1 MSSRPP
7 AFACGGRSNG
17 GGACVAAGGARAA
30 EALPGGLSECHI
42 SGFRNGVLCGS
53 VKRPLD
59 PEHAERG
66 SLEIHYVVVP
76 ALARR
81 KLPDPVFF
89 LAGGPGQ
96 SAINLA
102 PQVMALFGRLNNR
115 RDIVFV
121 DQRGTGRSAPLACKD
136 PEDETLAEQA
146 EVERQQRLIMEC
158 KAALLKQPYLKAE
171 SDLGFFTTWI
181 AVQDLDAVR
190 RQLGAERIDLI
201 GGSYGTRVALE
212 MLRQFPQTVR
222 RTVIDGVAPADM
234 ALPASF
240 STDNQAAFDRL
251 AESCAAEPACAKAHP
266 DLRARFAALLQGLPR
281 QVKAQHPLTGA
292 EEQFTLTREL
302 VLGAVRGALYSPAL
316 AAALPEAIEA
326 ASRGDY
332 AGLVG
337 LSATQGS
344 GKAMRLA
351 TGMHLSVVCA
361 EDMPRLASAADK
373 PGSEFGTAF
382 AARYEK
388 LCAAWPRGAVPAA
401 FYSLPT
407 SPFGDAGPERRH
419 RSGDAAAPRRARR
432 QGPRAAGPACGRRQR
447 RPWRD
452 GDRLHAR
459 RDLSASSMPRRCRCP
474 GGRRRLR
481 RQGAAA
487 AGVRVLARGPCEGL
501 GAGPMIEVSG
511 VARSFVA
518 AASGQGRTVR
528 TRREARRRTGRPCGA
543 RRQLQR
549 PRRPHHRP
557 ARPQR
562 RRQDHDPAH
571 ACRADHAARPG
582 ASRSTASTWSSGR
595 ARCWR
600 GWACFRTRAASIRG

>member
-1 MSSRPP
+1 MMR
-7 AFACGGRSNG
+7 GRLAAAVLAAS
-17 GGACVAAGGARAA
+17 ALDLAAGAQAQADCRVA
-30 EALPGGLSECHI
+30 GL
-42 SGFRNGVLCGS
+42 RNS
-53 VKRPLD
+53 VKCGVAQRALD
-59 PEHAERG
+59 PARPDG
-66 SLEIHYVVVP
+66 PKIDVHYVVVP
-76 ALARR
+76 AMARR
-81 KLPDPVFF
+81 KLPDPVF
-89 LAGGPGQ
+89 LIAGGPGQ

-146 EVERQQRLIMEC
+146 ELERQQRLIMEC

-181 AVQDLDAVR
+181 AVHDLDAVR
-190 RQLGAERIDLI
+190 RQLGAERVDLI

-281 QVKAQHPLTGA
+281 QVKTQHPLTGA
-292 EEQFTLTREL
+292 DEQFTLTREL

-351 TGMHLSVVCA
+351 TAMHLSVVCA

-373 PGSEFGTAF
+373 PGSEFGSAF

-407 SPFGDAGPERRH
+407 GPSATLVL
-419 RSGDAAAPRRARR
+419 SG
-432 QGPRAAGPACGRRQR
+432 G
-447 RPWRD
+447 
-452 GDRLHAR
+452 
-459 RDLSASSMPRRCRCP
+459 
-474 GGRRRLR
+474 
-481 RQGAAA
+481 
-487 AGVRVLARGPCEGL
+487 
-501 GAGPMIEVSG
+501 I
-511 VARSFVA
+511 
-518 AASGQGRTVR
+518 
-528 TRREARRRTGRPCGA
+528 
-543 RRQLQR
+543 
-549 PRRPHHRP
+549 
-557 ARPQR
+557 
-562 RRQDHDPAH
+562 DPV
-571 ACRADHAARPG
+571 
-582 ASRSTASTWSSGR
+582 
-595 ARCWR
+595 
-600 GWACFRTRAASIRG
+600 

>member
-1 MSSRPP
+1 MRSRLR
-7 AFACGGRSNG
+7 RSL
-17 GGACVAAGGARAA
+17 AAVAAAAAALALGAAPARAA
-30 EALPGGLSECHI
+30 DAPPAALSECHI
-42 SGFRNGVLCGS
+42 AGFRNGVLCGS

-59 PEHAERG
+59 PGHADRG

-81 KLPDPVFF
+81 KLADPVFF

-96 SAINLA
+96 SAITLA
-102 PQVMALFGRLNNR
+102 PQVMGLFGRLNNR

-146 EVERQQRLIMEC
+146 EPERQQRLVAQC
-158 KAALLKQPYLKAE
+158 KAALLKQAWLKAE
-171 SDLGFFTTWI
+171 VDLGFFTTTI

-212 MLRQFPQTVR
+212 VLRQYPQTVR

-251 AESCAAEPACAKAHP
+251 AEACSAEPACAKAHP
-266 DLRARFAALLQGLPR
+266 DLGARFAALLQGLPR
-281 QVKAQHPLTGA
+281 QAKAQHPLTGID
-292 EEQFTLTREL
+292 EQFTLTREL

-326 ASRGDY
+326 AARGDY

-361 EDMPRLASAADK
+361 EDLPRLASAGDK
-373 PGSEFGTAF
+373 PGRDFGSAF
-382 AARYEK
+382 AATYEK

-401 FYSLPT
+401 FYSLPSAPSAT
-407 SPFGDAGPERRH
+407 LVLSGGIDPVTPPRHGERVAKALGPLARHVVVANAGHGVMAIGCMRDVIFRFVDAVT
-419 RSGDAAAPRRARR
+419 DAAALAVDAGCAAKVPRPPAFVSL
-432 QGPRAAGPACGRRQR
+432 RAAHAKASEPGR
-447 RPWRD
+447 
-452 GDRLHAR
+452 
-459 RDLSASSMPRRCRCP
+459 
-474 GGRRRLR
+474 
-481 RQGAAA
+481 
-487 AGVRVLARGPCEGL
+487 
-501 GAGPMIEVSG
+501 
-511 VARSFVA
+511 
-518 AASGQGRTVR
+518 
-528 TRREARRRTGRPCGA
+528 
-543 RRQLQR
+543 
-549 PRRPHHRP
+549 
-557 ARPQR
+557 
-562 RRQDHDPAH
+562 
-571 ACRADHAARPG
+571 
-582 ASRSTASTWSSGR
+582 
-595 ARCWR
+595 
-600 GWACFRTRAASIRG
+600 

>member
-1 MSSRPP
+1 MSSRRLRWL
-7 AFACGGRSNG
+7 AAAAATVAGLG
-17 GGACVAAGGARAA
+17 GGAAVVRAA
-30 EALPGGLSECHI
+30 DALPGGLRECHI
-42 SGFRNGVLCGS
+42 AGFANGVLCGS

-81 KLPDPVFF
+81 KLADPVFF

-96 SAINLA
+96 SAIALA
-102 PQVMALFGRLNNR
+102 PQAMGLFGRLNNR

-146 EVERQQRLIMEC
+146 DPERQQRLTAQC
-158 KAALLKQPYLKAE
+158 KAALLKQPYLKSE
-171 SDLGFFTTWI
+171 SDLGFFSTWI
-181 AVQDLDAVR
+181 AVRDLDAVR

-212 MLRQFPQTVR
+212 MLRQFPETVR

-281 QVKAQHPLTGA
+281 QAKALHPLTGA

-316 AAALPEAIEA
+316 AAALPEAIDA

-344 GKAMRLA
+344 SKAMRLA
-351 TGMHLSVVCA
+351 AGMHLSVVCA
-361 EDMPRLASAADK
+361 EDMPRLAAAVDR

-382 AARYEK
+382 AGLYEK
-388 LCAAWPRGAVPAA
+388 LCAVWPRGPVPAG
-401 FYSLPT
+401 FYSLPASSSAVLVLSGGIDPVT
-407 SPFGDAGPERRH
+407 PPRHGERVAKALGPLARHVVVANAGHGVMAIGCMRDVIFRFVDAASDAEALAVDAGCVARV
-419 RSGDAAAPRRARR
+419 PRPPAFVSL
-432 QGPRAAGPACGRRQR
+432 RAA
-447 RPWRD
+447 
-452 GDRLHAR
+452 HAK
-459 RDLSASSMPRRCRCP
+459 ASEP
-474 GGRRRLR
+474 
-481 RQGAAA
+481 
-487 AGVRVLARGPCEGL
+487 
-501 GAGPMIEVSG
+501 
-511 VARSFVA
+511 
-518 AASGQGRTVR
+518 
-528 TRREARRRTGRPCGA
+528 
-543 RRQLQR
+543 
-549 PRRPHHRP
+549 
-557 ARPQR
+557 
-562 RRQDHDPAH
+562 
-571 ACRADHAARPG
+571 
-582 ASRSTASTWSSGR
+582 SR
-595 ARCWR
+595 
-600 GWACFRTRAASIRG
+600 

>member
-1 MSSRPP
+1 ML
-7 AFACGGRSNG
+7 
-17 GGACVAAGGARAA
+17 AAGGARAA

-96 SAINLA
+96 SAIDLA

-146 EVERQQRLIMEC
+146 ELERQQRLIMEC

-251 AESCAAEPACAKAHP
+251 AEACAAEPACAKAHP

-326 ASRGDY
+326 AS
-332 AGLVG
+332 A
-337 LSATQGS
+337 
-344 GKAMRLA
+344 
-351 TGMHLSVVCA
+351 
-361 EDMPRLASAADK
+361 
-373 PGSEFGTAF
+373 
-382 AARYEK
+382 
-388 LCAAWPRGAVPAA
+388 
-401 FYSLPT
+401 
-407 SPFGDAGPERRH
+407 
-419 RSGDAAAPRRARR
+419 
-432 QGPRAAGPACGRRQR
+432 
-447 RPWRD
+447 
-452 GDRLHAR
+452 
-459 RDLSASSMPRRCRCP
+459 
-474 GGRRRLR
+474 RRLR
-481 RQGAAA
+481 RPGRPERDPGVGQGDAARHRHAPLGRLRRGHA
-487 AGVRVLARGPCEGL
+487 APGVRGRQAGQRVRHRLRREVREALRGLAARR
-501 GAGPMIEVSG
+501 GAGRVLL
-511 VARSFVA
+511 A
-518 AASGQGRTVR
+518 
-528 TRREARRRTGRPCGA
+528 ARRA
-543 RRQLQR
+543 
-549 PRRPHHRP
+549 PRRR
-557 ARPQR
+557 
-562 RRQDHDPAH
+562 
-571 ACRADHAARPG
+571 
-582 ASRSTASTWSSGR
+582 WS
-595 ARCWR
+595 
-600 GWACFRTRAASIRG
+600 